1 MILQQRDKII
11 IMVYD
16 PSFDYDCDDDGDAH
30 DEHDE
35 DDEDEDDNDKGLIV
49 DLDKVVQHLQK
60 EKDEIVVCWI

>member
-1 MILQQRDKII
+1 MTLGH
-11 IMVYD
+11 
-16 PSFDYDCDDDGDAH
+16 DYDCDDDGDAH

-60 EKDEIVVCWI
+60 EEDEIVVCWV